1 MEPRAG
7 SPAYVLGISA
17 FYHDSAA
24 ALLADGEVVAAAQEE
39 RFSRRKWDAS
49 FPGQAVAYC
58 LEEAGIG
65 LEDLQHV
72 AFYEKPWLH
81 FERLLETY
89 LSFAPRGLLSFLK
102 AMPIWL
108 REKAFMRKQI
118 QRALGW
124 DRPVLFTE
132 HHESHQA
139 AAFYPSPFESAAILT
154 VDGVG
159 EWATA
164 SWGMGRGS
172 EIEMG
177 AELHFP
183 HSLGLLYSAFTY
195 YLGFR
200 VNDGE
205 YKVMGL
211 APYGE
216 PRYADLIRDKL
227 VDIREDGSFRLNLEY
242 FTYMTGLTM
251 TGRRFA
257 ELFGAPRRS
266 PESALEQKHMD
277 IARSLQLVTEEILLS
292 MARHVH
298 AKTGSKKLVLG
309 GGVALNCVANGRIS
323 REGPF
328 EDLWIQ
334 PAAGDAGSALGCAL
348 AVWHRYL
355 DKPRAPRET
364 GDSQLGSYLGPAYDD
379 ETIRTF
385 LDGIGAPY
393 EELQPDEIPTRA
405 AGVIGSEKVLGLF
418 EGRMEF
424 GPRALG
430 NRSIIGDARSASMQT
445 TLNLKIKYR
454 ESFRPFAPAVP
465 VERVGDWFDLQ
476 GPSPYMLIVAPVAA
490 PRQVDLDEEQQS
502 KTGLERLKV
511 PRSTVP
517 AITHVD
523 CSARVQTVDGPH
535 NGIFYETIKAFEQ
548 KTGCPVVINTSFN
561 VRDEPVVCSP
571 PDAYRCFMRTEMDCL
586 IMGSFLLHK
595 PNQPPYEEGDH
606 AQGPS

>member
-1 MEPRAG
+1 VAPDAG

-39 RFSRRKWDAS
+39 RFSRQKWDAS
-49 FPGQAVAYC
+49 FPGQAIAYC
-58 LEEAGIG
+58 LSEAGIE
-65 LEDLQHV
+65 LEDVQHV

-89 LSFAPRGLLSFLK
+89 LAFAPRGLVSFLK

-139 AAFYPSPFESAAILT
+139 AAFYPSPYDEAAILT

-164 SWGMGRGS
+164 SWGAGRGNR
-172 EIEMG
+172 IQMG
-177 AELHFP
+177 AEIRFP

-216 PRYADLIRDKL
+216 PRYADLIREKL
-227 VDIREDGSFRLNLEY
+227 VDIREDGSFRLNMEY
-242 FTYMTGLTM
+242 FTYTTGLTM

-257 ELFGAPRRS
+257 ELFGAPRRE
-266 PESALEQKHMD
+266 PKGELTQQHMD

-298 AKTGSKKLVLG
+298 AQTGSKHLVLAG
-309 GGVALNCVANGRIS
+309 GCALNCVANGRIL

-328 EDLWIQ
+328 EDVWIQ

-355 DKPRAPRET
+355 DKPRAPAGA
-364 GDSQLGSYLGPAYDD
+364 GDRQRGSYLGPEYGD
-379 ETIRTF
+379 EHIRTF
-385 LDGIGAPY
+385 LDTLGAPY
-393 EELQPDEIPTRA
+393 ERLEPGELPARA
-405 AGVIGSEKVLGLF
+405 AEIIGSEKVLGF
-418 EGRMEF
+418 FQGRMEF

-430 NRSIIGDARSASMQT
+430 SRSIIGDARSPEMQS

-454 ESFRPFAPAVP
+454 ESFRPFAPAVL
-465 VERVGDWFDLQ
+465 VEHVQDYFAHDR
-476 GPSPYMLIVAPVAA
+476 PSPYMLMVAPVAA
-490 PRQVDLDEEQQS
+490 SRQLDLDEEQTS
-502 KTGLERLKV
+502 RAGLARLKV

-523 CSARVQTVDGPH
+523 CSARIQTVDGEH
-535 NGIFYETIKAFEQ
+535 NRNFYEAIRAFAE
-548 KTGCPVVINTSFN
+548 KTDCPVVINTSFN
-561 VRDEPVVCSP
+561 VKDEPIVCSP
-571 PDAYRCFMRTEMDCL
+571 QDAYRCFMRTEMDCL
-586 IMGSFLLHK
+586 IMGSFLLEK
-595 PNQPPYEEGDH
+595 SNQPPYEES
-606 AQGPS
+606 AQPGRPS